1 MSDEQRAAELRDRIN
16 EANHRYHVL
25 DQPSIDDAEY
35 DALLREL
42 LQLEAEH
49 PELVTPDSPT
59 QRVGAP
65 PSTQFATVAHPQ
77 PMLSL
82 ANAKNEQEFLAWGER
97 LVRRLGEGEPFQLVT
112 EPKIDGLAV
121 SLVYEGGVLVRGATR
136 GDGVHGEDVTANLR
150 TIRSIPLRIPE
161 QRMVE
166 VRGEVYLP
174 LAGFERVNAERAE
187 AGLPTFMNPRNS
199 AAGSLRQQDPAVTA
213 SRPLS
218 VFTYQIGAHDGLPL
232 ESHWQALAWLREQ
245 GFRTSEQV
253 ELHDSVES
261 ALEACR
267 AWEARRKDIDYDIDG
282 CVVKVSSYAQQRAAG
297 VGQPRPALG
306 DRLQVRSHHG
316 ADRAAADRR
325 ERGPHRRAQPVRRD
339 GAGGGGRRHR
349 LDGHPPQR
357 GGHQPQGHPRG

>member
-1 MSDEQRAAELRDRIN
+1 MSEQRAAELRDRLN

-25 DQPSIDDAEY
+25 DQPLIDDAEY

-42 LQLEAEH
+42 VQLEADH
-49 PELVTPDSPT
+49 PELVTSDSPT

-97 LVRRLGEGEPFQLVT
+97 LGRRLGENESFQLVT
-112 EPKIDGLAV
+112 EAKIDGLAV

-150 TIRSIPLRIPE
+150 TIRSIPLRIPD

-174 LAGFERVNAERAE
+174 LAGFERVNQERAE

-213 SRPLS
+213 GRPLS
-218 VFTYQIGAHDGLPL
+218 IFTYQIGAHDGLPI
-232 ESHWQALAWLREQ
+232 ESHWEALEWLRDQ
-245 GFRTSEQV
+245 GFRVSERV
-253 ELHDSVES
+253 ALHDSIDS
-261 ALEACR
+261 ALAECH
-267 AWEARRKDIDYDIDG
+267 AWEERRGEIDYDIDG
-282 CVVKVSSYAQQRAAG
+282 CVVKVSSWAQQG
-297 VGQPRPALG
+297 ELGSVGRDPRWAIAYKFAPTTALTTLLHIG
-306 DRLQVRSHHG
+306 
-316 ADRAAADRR
+316 
-325 ERGPHRRAQPVRRD
+325 
-339 GAGGGGRRHR
+339 
-349 LDGHPPQR
+349 
-357 GGHQPQGHPRG
+357 